1 MNESPDKGS
10 GDIPDILDIYIPQPE
25 PNYWLLALW
34 IVLGVVA
41 VTAVA
46 WLLIHF
52 IREDRRRRQR
62 DASPRSIALAQLAR
76 LESEASGMEPNT
88 FALHVSE
95 IVKDY
100 LHASH
105 GDRFRFETAEEF
117 LRRVTDGR
125 GSSLPAPTRE
135 AIAGFVTM
143 CEELKFGRPG
153 DAAERCAPL
162 PDQARRIFQ
171 PVAAAT
177 QTTSPSNP
185 ASTSSTETNTHA
197 SSAG

>member
-1 MNESPDKGS
+1 MNESPDRGG
-10 GDIPDILDIYIPQPE
+10 GDIPDILDIYIPEPE
-25 PNYWLLALW
+25 PNYWLMALW
-34 IVLGVVA
+34 ILLGLA
-41 VTAVA
+41 AIAGVA
-46 WLLIHF
+46 WLLFHF

-62 DASPRSIALAQLAR
+62 DASPRSIALSQLAR
-76 LESEASGMEPNT
+76 LESEASGMEPNA
-88 FALHVSE
+88 FALRVSE

-105 GDRFRFETAEEF
+105 GDRFRFETAQEF

-125 GSSLPAPTRE
+125 GSSLPAPTRQ
-135 AIAGFVTM
+135 AIAGFVSM

-171 PVAAAT
+171 PAQTAAASNT
-177 QTTSPSNP
+177 PSPSSPTESNP
-185 ASTSSTETNTHA
+185 HA

>member
-1 MNESPDKGS
+1 MNQSADNGGGEIS
-10 GDIPDILDIYIPQPE
+10 DILDIYIPQPE
-25 PNYWLLALW
+25 PNYWLMALW
-34 IVLGVVA
+34 IVLALAALAG
-41 VTAVA
+41 VA

-52 IREDRRRRQR
+52 IREDRRRRHR
-62 DASPRSIALAQLAR
+62 DASPRSIALSQLVR
-76 LESEASGMEPNT
+76 LESEATGMEPNT
-88 FALHVSE
+88 FALQVSE

-105 GDRFRFETAEEF
+105 GDQFRFETAQEF

-125 GSSLPAPTRE
+125 GSSLPAATQQ

-171 PVAAAT
+171 PVAAAPG
-177 QTTSPSNP
+177 SPSPSTP
-185 ASTSSTETNTHA
+185 ATPTETNSHA

>member
-1 MNESPDKGS
+1 MNESPEPDG
-10 GDIPDILDIYIPQPE
+10 GEIPDILDIYIPEPE
-25 PNYWLLALW
+25 PNFWLMALF
-34 IVLGVVA
+34 IVLGLAAIAGIV
-41 VTAVA
+41 

-62 DASPRSIALAQLAR
+62 DASPRSIALAQLTR
-76 LESEASGMEPNT
+76 LESEAAGMEPNT
-88 FALHVSE
+88 FALRVSE

-105 GDRFRFETAEEF
+105 GDRFRFETAQEF
-117 LRRVTDGR
+117 LRRITDGR
-125 GSSLPAPTRE
+125 GSSLPAAIQE

-171 PVAAAT
+171 PTAAA
-177 QTTSPSNP
+177 SIASP
-185 ASTSSTETNTHA
+185 ASTPSRPTKTNPHA